1 MATPRTNLRLVFQR
15 REKITSL
22 PLYYDGFLWKENTR
36 DKDFN
41 RYWSELRGSSIFF
54 YSDDKDVTY
63 TEKLDLQHFIAI
75 VDDNRNGKGFQTT
88 GFRLLLDNGELK
100 LKAENIEAREEW
112 KGYIGVVTQLEVPSI
127 LSLLPGQML
136 RLKEVVER
144 EKERRS
150 AETRTRES
158 QSCLIEKPDP
168 EVYDDLLNPMPECFY
183 TVTRNE
189 AEAMLERHP
198 ENGSLIIRPSNENY
212 SITTIITQNSKGVIK
227 HYKVT
232 SMGGGFVIGLE
243 NPVTYSTLQ
252 EVVDHFIRAT
262 NGVLKPYFDSKDY
275 ASKIE
280 IAKDQQKKIQKKLV
294 PMSKVAPIQ
303 RHSMSPS
310 EYPDI
315 PGITQM
321 PCSAQQK
328 LPLKR
333 QSLSPGDCSGGPV
346 KEESEPN
353 YMNNET
359 LRKLNQM
366 NLADD
371 TPPSY
376 IAPNPWGQKH
386 FPRGNDESSE
396 LMAKLM
402 KRRQRLQDD

>member
-1 MATPRTNLRLVFQR
+1 MAAPRTILRLVFQR
-15 REKITSL
+15 REKITTL
-22 PLYYDGFLWKENTR
+22 PLYYDGFLWKKNTR

-63 TEKLDLQHFIAI
+63 TEKLDLQHFISI
-75 VDDNRNGKGFQTT
+75 VDDNRNDKDCQTAN
-88 GFRLLLDNGELK
+88 FRLLLDNGEVK
-100 LKAENIEAREEW
+100 LKAENIETREEW
-112 KGYIGVVTQLEVPSI
+112 KGYICVVTQLEVPSI

-136 RLKEVVER
+136 RLKEVAER
-144 EKERRS
+144 EKERQS
-150 AETRTRES
+150 TETRRQKS

-168 EVYDDLLNPMPECFY
+168 EVYDDLLNTMPECFY
-183 TVTRNE
+183 EVTRNE

-198 ENGSLIIRPSNENY
+198 ENGSLIIRPSTENY
-212 SITTIITQNSKGVIK
+212 SVTTMIIQNSKGVIK

-232 SMGGGFVIGLE
+232 SKGNEFVIGLE
-243 NPVTYSTLQ
+243 KPVTYSTLQ
-252 EVVDHFIRAT
+252 EVVDHFTRVT

-275 ASKIE
+275 SNKIE

-294 PMSKVAPIQ
+294 PMSKVSPIQ

-315 PGITQM
+315 PGMMQK

-328 LPLKR
+328 LPLTR
-333 QSLSPGDCSGGPV
+333 QPLNPGYCSGGPV
-346 KEESEPN
+346 TEESEPN
-353 YMNNET
+353 YMNNEILKT
-359 LRKLNQM
+359 LNQI

-371 TPPSY
+371 RPPSY
-376 IAPNPWGQKH
+376 IAPNPRGQMH
-386 FPRGNDESSE
+386 FPRGIDESSE

-402 KRRQRLQDD
+402 KRRQKLQDD